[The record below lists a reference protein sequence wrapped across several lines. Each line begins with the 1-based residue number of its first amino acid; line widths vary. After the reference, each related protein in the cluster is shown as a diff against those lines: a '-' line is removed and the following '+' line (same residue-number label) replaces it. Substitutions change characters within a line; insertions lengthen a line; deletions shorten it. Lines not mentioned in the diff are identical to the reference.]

1 MIETVLAGL
10 AGAALFL
17 ALRLY
22 PIWPSRFQGCD
33 AYNIL
38 LCAETVRRTRRLP
51 PRLPGL
57 FLLEDEAQWY
67 PPVFFVLCALV
78 PQGWLRHRYWLLN
91 QLVDLANAGLLY
103 GVVVAATAS
112 PVAGLAAIVAYAMMA
127 GLVQEF
133 AALTTRPLG
142 LLVLNLL
149 LLTGHLATQDARWLP
164 LALACGVL
172 LVYGHKLSAQQ
183 AWFALPALALATG
196 SWAWAALLPG
206 MYLAAFLAWPRGF
219 RHVIAGHVA
228 IVRFWSRNW
237 LLLGAH
243 MVRQSPVYGDGATR
257 TDFYAAWPGGAPLRF
272 AKETLH
278 QNYFLLPAGVALA
291 TDLAAGGLSP
301 LDATLAVWI
310 ASVYGAAAAIHFV
323 PVLRGIGLGRQ
334 YVKFALLPSLM
345 ASAEAA
351 VLAPSWPF
359 WAALAAAVLLTVR
372 QYALVVRAMRAPSAA
387 NASGLRAPEL
397 DRLLGRLA
405 GDAEARI
412 LALPVQLCDLV
423 AYATRRPVYW
433 GTHAQVFDAR
443 LEEFFPVLRRR
454 LEDYAAEAGLNRLL
468 LDTRYATPE
477 QLGLDAPDMI
487 ERAGDYALYR
497 LQVGSHDGMA
507 VRAEADGACAAGGA
521 T

>member
-1 MIETVLAGL
+1 MIEIVIAGL

-57 FLLEDEAQWY
+57 FLLEDEEQWY

-78 PQGWLRHRYWLLN
+78 PQDWLRRRYWLLN
-91 QLVDLANAGLLY
+91 QLVDLANAGLMY
-103 GVVVAATAS
+103 GVIVAVTAS
-112 PVAGLAAIVAYAMMA
+112 PLAGLATIVAYAMMA

-149 LLTGHLATQDARWLP
+149 LFTGYLATQDARWLP
-164 LALACGVL
+164 LALVCGVL
-172 LVYGHKLSAQQ
+172 LVYGHKLSVQQ
-183 AWFALPALALATG
+183 AWFTLPALALATG
-196 SWAWAALLPG
+196 SWVWAALLPG

-237 LLLGAH
+237 PRLGAH

-278 QNYFLLPAGVALA
+278 QNYFLLPAAVALVTA
-291 TDLAAGGLSP
+291 IAAGGVSS

-310 ASVYGAAAAIHFV
+310 VSVYAAATAIHLI
-323 PVLRGIGLGRQ
+323 PALRGIGLGRQ
-334 YVKFALLPSLM
+334 YVKFALLPSLVV
-345 ASAEAA
+345 SVEAA
-351 VLAPSWPF
+351 ALAPSWPF
-359 WAALAAAVLLTVR
+359 WAALGAALLLAVR
-372 QYALVVRAMRAPSAA
+372 QFALVVRAMRSPSVADA
-387 NASGLRAPEL
+387 TALRSPAL
-397 DRLLGRLA
+397 DRLLDRLA
-405 GDAEARI
+405 GDAQARI

-423 AYATRRPVYW
+423 AFATRRPVYW

-454 LEDYAAEAGLNRLL
+454 LEDYAAEAGLTRLL

-477 QLGLDAPDMI
+477 ELGLGPPDMI
-487 ERAGDYALYR
+487 ERAGDYMLCRIDKSGRQLVPA
-497 LQVGSHDGMA
+497 
-507 VRAEADGACAAGGA
+507 ADA
-521 T
+521 TAWA